1 MNRIDTRCGLCC
13 ETCGFRESCNC
24 GGCIATNG
32 HPFHGECPVAVC
44 CQEKGFVHCGQCPD
58 LPCKL
63 MVQYSI
69 EDKEHGDNP
78 PGARIEQCRR
88 WREAEM
94 E

>member
-1 MNRIDTRCGLCC
+1 MSKIDTRCGLCC
-13 ETCGFRESCNC
+13 ESCGFREPCNC

-58 LPCKL
+58 LPCVL

-78 PGARIEQCRR
+78 PGARIEQCRK
-88 WREAEM
+88 WREE
-94 E
+94 ENT